1 MQIDAPAS
9 GASDAAKPTSADS
22 AANSSDQPTQNQA
35 PRKMSSEEL
44 TKSLLAKLVDEPPA
58 AAKRSKL
65 SVDAA
70 LRAFDQDEAFILA
83 MWSLRS
89 NMGLQSQAQV
99 GVQLLPLF
107 MNETAEVGREIY
119 QLLSDGHE
127 IGIDHIL
134 QTIGNHLAKHF
145 SDRWA
150 SWGRAIYKVL
160 ARQDST
166 CTEVTCTQNI
176 YPSKAHH

>member
-22 AANSSDQPTQNQA
+22 AANSSDQPTQNQV
-35 PRKMSSEEL
+35 PRKMSSEEF
-44 TKSLLAKLVDEPPA
+44 TKSLLAKLVDEPP

-99 GVQLLPLF
+99 GVQLLPPF
-107 MNETAEVGREIY
+107 MNETAEVGR
-119 QLLSDGHE
+119 DGHE
-127 IGIDHIL
+127 IGIDHIS

>member
-1 MQIDAPAS
+1 MQIDAAAS
-9 GASDAAKPTSADS
+9 GASDEAQPTAADS
-22 AANSSDQPTQNQA
+22 APTQNQV

-58 AAKRSKL
+58 AKRSKL

-70 LRAFDQDEAFILA
+70 LRAFDQDETFILA

-119 QLLSDGHE
+119 QMLNDGQE
-127 IGIDHIL
+127 IGIHHIL
-134 QTIGNHLAKHF
+134 QTICNHLVKHF

-176 YPSKAHH
+176 YPSKAYH